1 MRSVYAERLS
11 VWLQGAR
18 ERLAGLLDISGVEAG
33 LQTLGWL
40 GNGIAGESAARAAAA
55 RNVEVI
61 PLSRYHRGSA
71 SREGLQLGFAA
82 VDRREIGRGVRELAR
97 ALETAVRVPH

>member
-18 ERLAGLLDISGVEAG
+18 ERLAGLPDISGVEAG
-33 LQTLGWL
+33 LQTVGWL
-40 GNGIAGESAARAAAA
+40 RNGIAGESAARTAAA

-61 PLSRYHRGSA
+61 PLSRYHRRA

-82 VDRREIGRGVRELAR
+82 VDRREIGRGVRELAA
-97 ALETAVRVPH
+97 ALEAAVRVPH